1 MLVRKQI
8 NVWMAIALLFGM
20 LSPQLLVPVMA
31 SAAGNTDALSQS
43 FEDGQT
49 GGWVRVSWMGD
60 GSIVVTSATAS
71 DGSKSLAMTNRAA
84 SNSSPFLDLTS
95 YTQAGHTYDL
105 SLKLKVGAGTDNFHI
120 ASNIDAASLTNKYP
134 WLVGNKS
141 VSSTDWTTFELKGY
155 ELPGDTKA
163 FKIWV
168 ESDSASTTME
178 DLYID
183 EVQLTDVTPAAPID
197 SGTVDQTGVQSS
209 FEDGQGNWVRRN
221 GSGNIDIS
229 TADNHTT
236 SGSKSLLT
244 TVSEQYDGP
253 LLNVLGKMSKG
264 YKYNLSTWVKM
275 APGQSPTVLRLS
287 VQSGDSTYTNVS
299 SNVTVT
305 SDQWAQL
312 TGTFTVAATPTVM
325 NAYVE
330 VANKYEDARSF
341 YMDDFDLSYVGQV
354 SGPKPIQTDIEP
366 LKDIYADNFK
376 IGAAVTGD
384 QLTFDVH
391 TLLDYH
397 YSSLVAENA
406 TKPGSLEPAEGQ
418 WNWAEADKIAQYAK
432 DHTMNFR
439 LHTLA
444 WHSQAAEWMF
454 KDAQGQP
461 LAATPENKQ
470 LVLDRLTAYIQTV
483 ARHFSSMEVPI
494 NAVDVVN
501 EVIDPGQP
509 DGMRK
514 SEWYTLTGL
523 DFIRTAFRVAR
534 QELPDAKLYINDY
547 STQDPVKR
555 DFLFNLVTKLKGE
568 GVPIDGVGHQTHIS
582 IGGPS
587 IEQISDSIRKF
598 GEAGFD
604 NQITELDISVYT
616 DSNST
621 SYDESSL
628 VKQGYRY
635 KQLYQELVRLDNE
648 GTNAASNTQA
658 YNPDGWISNVTLWGI
673 ADDHTWLDNQGA
685 TRKDAPFPFDVQYQA
700 KYAYWGMIEAV
711 KTLTPSHLPITAQT
725 ANTAKGTPTNA
736 SDPVWKT
743 VPALKT
749 QQLGSLQAEVKTL
762 WDEQHVYARV
772 AVKDITKTATDQIEL
787 FVDDNGIKKYTFAR
801 NDVHITEGTDGYVL
815 QAAIPIAG
823 TLGKQVKFDI
833 RASDM
838 GINDGTEHGSN
849 GVIVSWSDPRNT
861 QDNDVLGYGILTY
874 IDAVIAA
881 SASYGTPA
889 IDGEM
894 DSKWANAPVYTTDVM
909 VEQHNNAVAKAQ
921 LRAMWDEHNLYV
933 YAVVLDSKLSDA
945 NANAWEQ
952 DSMEIFVDQNNG
964 KTDSYQG
971 DDGQYR
977 INFKNVK
984 TVGGHATQNNYT
996 SATKIMDGGYV
1007 VEAAIALDTITP
1019 QAGTVI
1025 GFDFQVNNDQD
1036 GGSRDSVF
1044 SWSDPTGQSYQ
1055 NTSRFGILKLDQ
1067 VQASDSSTS
1076 QTSSVSTPVPEGAVK
1091 VQTETGGKVEHN
1103 GAAVDL
1109 PAGAIGSDI
1118 YVSIKIL
1125 SDTSQL
1131 KPDPDLKLAGDVY
1144 EIIKDVAGPFQKPVT
1159 ITIPFNTNLLD
1170 DRHELALYWYNEEN
1184 GTWVKLDDIKID
1196 REKGTVSGSV
1206 THFTKFAVL
1215 AAEKSASVQLP
1226 ALIDIKGHWAEAGI
1240 QELVKAGVIDGYQD
1254 GTFQPDST
1262 ITRAEFVSMI
1272 VRALQLNAAGGTDFA
1287 DTGSHWAKD
1296 AIATTSALG
1305 IVDGYEDGTFGPD
1318 NNITREQMAV
1328 ILVRASHLAS
1338 ANGVLEYKDSGDV
1351 SAWALGPLAALTTKG
1366 VLNGY
1371 QDGMLKPKAFSTR
1384 GEAAVII
1391 IRIMEAQKVH

>member
-1 MLVRKQI
+1 MLVRKQF
-8 NVWMAIALLFGM
+8 NLWMVIVLLFGFS
-20 LSPQLLVPVMA
+20 LPPLLVPVMA
-31 SAAGNTDALSQS
+31 SAAGNTGVLYQS
-43 FEDGQT
+43 FEDDQS
-49 GGWVRVSWMGD
+49 GGWVKVSWMGD
-60 GSIVVTSATAS
+60 GTIAVTSATAS
-71 DGSKSLAMTNRAA
+71 DGSKSLSMTNRAG
-84 SNSSPFLDLTS
+84 SNSSPLLDLTS

-105 SLKLKVGAGTDNFHI
+105 SLKLKVGGGIDSFHI

-134 WLVGNKS
+134 WLVGNTS
-141 VSSTDWTTFELKGY
+141 VSSTDWTTFEVKGY
-155 ELPGDTKA
+155 ELPGDTKG
-163 FKIWV
+163 FKIWI
-168 ESDSASTTME
+168 ESDAASTTTE
-178 DLYID
+178 DLFID
-183 EVQLTDVTPAAPID
+183 EVQVTDVTPTAPFD
-197 SGTVDQTGVQSS
+197 SGAVDQAGIQSA

-221 GSGNIDIS
+221 GSGNMAIS
-229 TADNHTT
+229 TSDNHTT
-236 SGSKSLLT
+236 GGSKSLLT

-264 YKYNLSTWVKM
+264 YKYNLSAWVKM

-312 TGTFTVAATPTVM
+312 TGTFTVATTPTVM

-341 YMDDFDLSYVGQV
+341 YTDDFDLSYGGQV
-354 SGPKPIQTDIEP
+354 SGPKPIQTDIDP
-366 LKDIYADNFK
+366 LKDIYADNFV

-384 QLTFDVH
+384 QLTSDVH

-397 YSSLVAENA
+397 YSSIVAENA

-418 WNWAEADKIAQYAK
+418 WNWTEADKIAAYAK
-432 DHTMNFR
+432 AHNLNFR

-454 KDAQGQP
+454 KDEQGQP

-470 LVLDRLTAYIQTV
+470 LVLDRLTAYIETV
-483 ARHFSSMEVPI
+483 ARHYRSMDVPI
-494 NAVDVVN
+494 HAVDVVN

-514 SEWYTLTGL
+514 SEWYMLTGL

-534 QELPDAKLYINDY
+534 QEMPDAKLYINDY
-547 STQDPVKR
+547 STQDPAKR
-555 DFLFNLVTKLKGE
+555 DYLFNLVTKLKDE

-635 KQLYQELVRLDNE
+635 KQLFQELVRLDNE
-648 GTNAASNTQA
+648 GKHAASNTQA
-658 YNPDGWISNVTLWGI
+658 YNPNGWISNVTIWGI

-711 KTLTPSHLPITAQT
+711 KALTPSHLPITAQT
-725 ANTAKGTPTNA
+725 AHTAKGTPTHA
-736 SDPVWKT
+736 SDPVWNT

-749 QQLGSLQAEVKTL
+749 QQLGTLQAEVKTL
-762 WDEQHVYARV
+762 WDEQNMYARV
-772 AVKDITKTATDQIEL
+772 AVKDMSVTATDHIEL
-787 FVDDNGIKKYTFAR
+787 FMDNNGIKKYTFTR
-801 NDVHITEGTDGYVL
+801 NDARITEETDGYVL
-815 QAAIPIAG
+815 QADIPLAG
-823 TLGKQVKFDI
+823 GALGNKVKFDA
-833 RASDM
+833 RVTDM
-838 GINDGTEHGSN
+838 GFNDGTEHGSN
-849 GVIVSWSDPRNT
+849 GVIVSWSDPRNI

-874 IDAVIAA
+874 IDAVKAA
-881 SASYGTPA
+881 SASYGTPV

-894 DSKWANAPVYTTDVM
+894 DSKWANAPVYTTDVI

-921 LRAMWDEHNLYV
+921 LRAMWDVQNLYV
-933 YAVVLDSKLSDA
+933 YAIVLDSNLSDA

-952 DSMEIFVDQNNG
+952 DSVEIFVDQNNG
-964 KTDSYQG
+964 KTDIYQG

-977 INFKNVK
+977 INFKNGK
-984 TVGGHATQNNYT
+984 TVGGHATSNNYT
-996 SATKIMDGGYV
+996 SATKIVDGGYV

-1019 QAGTVI
+1019 QAGNVI
-1025 GFDFQVNNDQD
+1025 GFDLQVNNDQD

-1044 SWSDPTGQSYQ
+1044 SWNDPTGQSYQ
-1055 NTSRFGILKLDQ
+1055 NTSRFGVLKLEQ

-1076 QTSSVSTPVPEGAVK
+1076 YTSSVTTPVPEGAVK
-1091 VQTETGGKVEHN
+1091 VQADTGGKVANN
-1103 GAAVDL
+1103 GAAVSL
-1109 PAGAIGSDI
+1109 PAGALGSDI
-1118 YVSIKIL
+1118 FVSIKKL
-1125 SDTSQL
+1125 SDTAQL

-1159 ITIPFNTNLLD
+1159 ITLPFNTSLLD
-1170 DRHELALYWYNEEN
+1170 DKHELAVYWYNEET
-1184 GTWVKLDDIKID
+1184 GKWVKLDDSKID

-1215 AAEKSASVQLP
+1215 ATEKSASVQLP
-1226 ALIDIKGHWAEAGI
+1226 TLTDIKGHWAEADI
-1240 QELVKAGVIDGYQD
+1240 LELVKSGVIDGYQD
-1254 GTFQPDST
+1254 GTFQPHAT
-1262 ITRAEFVSMI
+1262 VTRSEFVAMI
-1272 VRALQLNAAGGTDFA
+1272 VRAFHLTATGGTGFS
-1287 DTGSHWAKD
+1287 DTGSHWAVD
-1296 AIATTSALG
+1296 AIAIASALG
-1305 IVDGYEDGTFGPD
+1305 IVDGYEDGTFVPND
-1318 NNITREQMAV
+1318 NITREQMAV
-1328 ILVRASHLAS
+1328 ILARAAQLAS
-1338 ANGVLEYKDSGDV
+1338 STNSLDYKDSGDV
-1351 SAWALGPLAALTTKG
+1351 SAWAQGPIAALTTKG
-1366 VLNGY
+1366 ILNGY
-1371 QDGMLKPKAFSTR
+1371 EDGTLKPKAYSTR
-1384 GEAAVII
+1384 AEAAVIV
-1391 IRIMEAQKVH
+1391 IRILKGQ

>member
-1 MLVRKQI
+1 MFVRKQM
-8 NVWMAIALLFGM
+8 NVWMAIVLLFGM
-20 LSPQLLVPVMA
+20 IAPQFLMPVKA
-31 SAAGNTDALSQS
+31 SAAGNTVVLSQS
-43 FEDGQT
+43 FEDDQT
-49 GGWVRVSWMGD
+49 GGWNKVSWMGD
-60 GSIVVTSATAS
+60 GIIAVTSATAS

-95 YTQAGHTYDL
+95 YTQPGHTYDL
-105 SLKLKVGAGTDNFHI
+105 SLKLKVGTGTDSFHI
-120 ASNIDAASLTNKYP
+120 ASNVDAASLTNKYP
-134 WLVGNKS
+134 WLVGNKT
-141 VSSTDWTTFELKGY
+141 VNSTEWTPFELKGY
-155 ELPGDTKA
+155 ELPSDTKG

-168 ESDSASTTME
+168 ESDSASTTTE

-183 EVQLTDVTPAAPID
+183 ELQLTDVTQAAPVD
-197 SGTVDQTGVQSS
+197 SGAVDQTGIQST

-229 TADNHTT
+229 TAENHT
-236 SGSKSLLT
+236 SGGSKSLLT
-244 TVSEQYDGP
+244 TVSDQYDGP

-287 VQSGDSTYTNVS
+287 IQSGDSTYTNVS
-299 SNVTVT
+299 SNATVSSDNWVELKGAFTVT
-305 SDQWAQL
+305 
-312 TGTFTVAATPTVM
+312 ATPTVL

-341 YMDDFDLSYVGQV
+341 YIDDFDLSYVGQV

-366 LKDIYADNFK
+366 LKDIYEDNFK
-376 IGAAVTGD
+376 VGAAVTGD
-384 QLTFDVH
+384 QLTSDVH
-391 TLLDYH
+391 TLLNYH

-406 TKPGSLEPAEGQ
+406 TKPGSLEPVEGQ

-461 LAATPENKQ
+461 LVATPENKQ
-470 LVLDRLTAYIQTV
+470 LVLDRLTTYIQTV
-483 ARHFSSMEVPI
+483 ARHFSSMDVPI

-534 QELPDAKLYINDY
+534 QELPNAKLYINDY

-555 DFLFNLVTKLKGE
+555 DFLFNLVTKLRGE

-604 NQITELDISVYT
+604 NQITELDVSVYT

-635 KQLYQELVRLDNE
+635 KQLFQELVRLDNE
-648 GTNAASNTQA
+648 GKNAASNTSA
-658 YNPDGWISNVTLWGI
+658 YNPDGWISNVTLWGV

-685 TRKDAPFPFDVQYQA
+685 TRKDAPFPFDAQYQA

-711 KTLTPSHLPITAQT
+711 KTLTPSHLPITAQA
-725 ANTAKGTPTNA
+725 ANTAKGTPVNV
-736 SDPVWKT
+736 SDPVWNT

-749 QQLGSLQAEVKTL
+749 QQLGTLQAEVKSL

-772 AVKDITKTATDQIEL
+772 AVKDITKTVTDKIEL
-787 FVDDNGIKKYTFAR
+787 FVNDNGIKKYTFAR
-801 NDVHITEGTDGYVL
+801 NDAQITEATDGYVL
-815 QAAIPIAG
+815 QASIPLAG
-823 TLGKQVKFDI
+823 TLGKQVKFDV
-833 RASDM
+833 RATDT

-874 IDAVIAA
+874 IDAVKEA
-881 SASYGTPA
+881 SAPYGTPV

-921 LRAMWDEHNLYV
+921 LRAMWDEQNLYV
-933 YAVVLDSKLSDA
+933 YAVVLDSNLSDA

-977 INFKNVK
+977 INFKNAK

-996 SATKIMDGGYV
+996 SATKIIDGGYV

-1019 QAGTVI
+1019 MAGNVI

-1044 SWSDPTGQSYQ
+1044 SWNDPTGQSYQ
-1055 NTSRFGILKLDQ
+1055 NTSRFGILKLEQ
-1067 VQASDSSTS
+1067 VQTSEPSTS
-1076 QTSSVSTPVPEGAVK
+1076 QASTVSPPEPEGAVK
-1091 VQTETGGKVEHN
+1091 VQKDTGGKVEHN
-1103 GAAVDL
+1103 GAVVNL
-1109 PAGAIGSDI
+1109 PTGAIGSDI
-1118 YVSIKIL
+1118 YVSIKVL

-1131 KPDPDLKLAGDVY
+1131 KPDPDLKLVGDVY

-1159 ITIPFNTNLLD
+1159 ITLPFNTSLLD
-1170 DRHELALYWYNEEN
+1170 DKHELALYWYNEET
-1184 GTWVKLDDIKID
+1184 GKWVKLDDSKID
-1196 REKGTVSGSV
+1196 LVKGTVSGSV

-1215 AAEKSASVQLP
+1215 AAEKSVSVDLP
-1226 ALIDIKGHWAEAGI
+1226 ALTDIQGHWAEAGI

-1254 GTFQPDST
+1254 GTFQPNST
-1262 ITRAEFVSMI
+1262 VTRSEFVSMI
-1272 VRALQLNAAGGTDFA
+1272 VRAFHLTATGGTGFS

-1296 AIATTSALG
+1296 AIAVASAQG
-1305 IVDGYEDGTFGPD
+1305 VVDGYEDGTFGPND
-1318 NNITREQMAV
+1318 NITREQMAV
-1328 ILVRASHLAS
+1328 ILARAAQLAS
-1338 ANGVLEYKDSGDV
+1338 ASNSLDYKDSGDV
-1351 SAWALGPLAALTTKG
+1351 SAWAQGPIAALTTKG

-1371 QDGMLKPKAFSTR
+1371 EDGTLKPKSFSTR
-1384 GEAAVII
+1384 AEAAAII

>member
-1 MLVRKQI
+1 MRKKM
-8 NVWMAIALLFGM
+8 NVWMAIVLLFGM
-20 LSPQLLVPVMA
+20 IAPQLLVPLTA
-31 SAAGNTDALSQS
+31 SAAGNTVVLSQS
-43 FEDGQT
+43 FEDDQT
-49 GGWVRVSWMGD
+49 GGWVKVSWMGD
-60 GSIVVTSATAS
+60 GTIAVTSATAS

-105 SLKLKVGAGTDNFHI
+105 SLKLKVGTGTDSFHI
-120 ASNIDAASLTNKYP
+120 ASNVDAASLTNKYP

-141 VSSTDWTTFELKGY
+141 VNSTDWTPFELKGY
-155 ELPGDTKA
+155 KLPDDTKG

-183 EVQLTDVTPAAPID
+183 EVQLTDVTPAAPTD
-197 SGTVDQTGVQSS
+197 SGAVDQTGIQST
-209 FEDGQGNWVRRN
+209 FEDGQGNWGRRN
-221 GSGNIDIS
+221 GSGNIEIS

-236 SGSKSLLT
+236 GGSKSLLT

-264 YKYNLSTWVKM
+264 YKYNLSAWVKM

-287 VQSGDSTYTNVS
+287 VQSGDSSYTNVS
-299 SNVTVT
+299 SNATVT
-305 SDQWAQL
+305 PDNWVQL
-312 TGTFTVAATPTVM
+312 TGTLTLATTPTVL

-330 VANKYEDARSF
+330 TADKLTDAKSF

-354 SGPKPIQTDIEP
+354 SGPKPIQTDIDP

-376 IGAAVTGD
+376 VGAAVTGD
-384 QLTFDVH
+384 QLTSDVH

-397 YSSLVAENA
+397 YSSIVAENA
-406 TKPGSLEPAEGQ
+406 TKPGSLEPTEGQ
-418 WNWAEADKIAQYAK
+418 WNWTEADSIAQYAK
-432 DHTMNFR
+432 AHNMNFR

-470 LVLDRLTAYIQTV
+470 LVLDRLTTYIQTV
-483 ARHFSSMEVPI
+483 ARHFSSMDVPI

-514 SEWYTLTGL
+514 SEWYALTGL
-523 DFIRTAFRVAR
+523 DFIRTAFKVAR
-534 QELPDAKLYINDY
+534 QELPNAKLYINDY

-568 GVPIDGVGHQTHIS
+568 GVPIDGVGHQTHINVS
-582 IGGPS
+582 GPS
-587 IEQISDSIRKF
+587 IDQISESIRKF

-604 NQITELDISVYT
+604 NQVTELDVSVYT
-616 DSNST
+616 DSSST
-621 SYDESSL
+621 SYDDSIL

-635 KQLYQELVRLDNE
+635 KQLFQELVRLDNE
-648 GTNAASNTQA
+648 GKNAASNTQA

-685 TRKDAPFPFDVQYQA
+685 TRKDAPFPFDVQYQG

-725 ANTAKGTPTNA
+725 ANTAKGTPANA
-736 SDPVWKT
+736 SDPVWNT

-749 QQLGSLQAEVKTL
+749 QQLGTLQAEVKTL
-762 WDEQHVYARV
+762 WDEQYLYARV
-772 AVKDITKTATDQIEL
+772 AVKDITKTATDKIEL

-801 NDVHITEGTDGYVL
+801 NDAQITEDTDGYVL
-815 QAAIPIAG
+815 QAVIPLAG
-823 TLGKQVKFDI
+823 GALGKKVKFDV
-833 RASDM
+833 RDTDM

-874 IDAVIAA
+874 IDAVKAA
-881 SASYGTPA
+881 SASYGTPT

-894 DSKWANAPVYTTDVM
+894 DSKWANSPVYTTDVM

-933 YAVVLDSKLSDA
+933 YAVVLDSNLSDA

-977 INFKNVK
+977 INFQNVK
-984 TVGGHATQNNYT
+984 TVGGHATPNNYT
-996 SATKIMDGGYV
+996 SATKIIDGGYG

-1019 QAGTVI
+1019 KAGTVI

-1044 SWSDPTGQSYQ
+1044 SWNDPTGQSYQ
-1055 NTSRFGILKLDQ
+1055 NTSRFGVLKLEQ
-1067 VQASDSSTS
+1067 VQTSAPSTS
-1076 QTSSVSTPVPEGAVK
+1076 QTSSVSTPEPEGAVK
-1091 VQTETGGKVEHN
+1091 VQTDTGGKVESN

-1118 YVSIKIL
+1118 YVSIKKL

-1131 KPDPDLKLAGDVY
+1131 KPDPDLKLAGDVF
-1144 EIIKDVAGPFQKPVT
+1144 EITKDVTGTFGKPVI
-1159 ITIPFNTNLLD
+1159 ITLPFDKNMLD
-1170 DRHELALYWYNEEN
+1170 GQHEVALYWYNEQT
-1184 GTWVKLDDIKID
+1184 GKWVKLDDIKVD
-1196 REKGTVSGSV
+1196 REKGIVSGSV
-1206 THFTKFAVL
+1206 MHFTKFAVL
-1215 AAEKSASVQLP
+1215 AAEKSASVVVP
-1226 ALIDIKGHWAEAGI
+1226 ALIDIKGHWAEKGI
-1240 QELVKAGVIDGYQD
+1240 QALVKAGVIDGYQD
-1254 GTFQPDST
+1254 GSFRPEAVV
-1262 ITRAEFVSMI
+1262 TRAEFVSMI
-1272 VRALQLNAAGGTDFA
+1272 VRAFHLTATGGADFA
-1287 DTGSHWAKD
+1287 DTGSHWAKE

-1328 ILVRASHLAS
+1328 ILVRAAHLAS
-1338 ANGVLEYKDSGDV
+1338 ANGGLDYKDSDDV
-1351 SAWALGPLAALTTKG
+1351 SAWSQGPLAALTAKG

-1371 QDGMLKPKAFSTR
+1371 EDGTLRPKAFSTR
-1384 GEAAVII
+1384 AEVAIII
-1391 IRIMEAQKVH
+1391 IRILEAQKVQ